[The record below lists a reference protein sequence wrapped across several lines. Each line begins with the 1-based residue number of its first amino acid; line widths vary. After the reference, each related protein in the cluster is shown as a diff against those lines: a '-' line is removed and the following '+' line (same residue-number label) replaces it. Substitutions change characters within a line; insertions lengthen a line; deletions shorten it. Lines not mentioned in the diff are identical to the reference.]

1 MAKKG
6 YVWALGSIVLASAA
20 QVLMKSGMLAL
31 PSISLTHWPPL
42 STLMGGWPVV
52 AVIGGMVCYGLSMA
66 CWFMVLRYLSLS
78 RAYPLIS
85 LSYAVVYLAA
95 VFLPWLNESMSL
107 RKNLGVLIIM
117 LGVWLVTRRRRDK
130 PPAHASSG

>member
-6 YVWALGSIVLASAA
+6 YVWAIGSIVLASTA

-31 PSISLTHWPPL
+31 PNISIAHWPSL
-42 STLMGGWPVV
+42 STLLAGWPAV
-52 AVIGGMVCYGLSMA
+52 AVLIGMLCYGLSMV
-66 CWFMVLRYLSLS
+66 CWFMVLRYLPLS

-95 VFLPWLNESMSL
+95 VFLPWLNEPMSL
-107 RKNLGVLIIM
+107 RKNLGVLIIL
-117 LGVWLVTRRRRDK
+117 LGVWLVSRNAQTAR
-130 PPAHASSG
+130 

>member
-1 MAKKG
+1 MAKMG
-6 YVWALGSIVLASAA
+6 YVWALGSIALASTA

-31 PSISLTHWPPL
+31 PSISLAHWPSL
-42 STLMGGWPVV
+42 STLLAGWPAV
-52 AVIGGMVCYGLSMA
+52 AVLFGMLCYGLSMV

-95 VFLPWLNESMSL
+95 VFLPWLNEPMSL
-107 RKNLGVLIIM
+107 RKNLGVLIIL
-117 LGVWLVTRRRRDK
+117 LGVWLVSRNAQTAR
-130 PPAHASSG
+130 

>member
-6 YVWALGSIVLASAA
+6 YVWALGSIVLASTA

-31 PSISLTHWPPL
+31 PSISIAHWPSL
-42 STLMGGWPVV
+42 SSLLAGWPAV
-52 AVIGGMVCYGLSMA
+52 AVLIGMLCYGLSMV
-66 CWFMVLRYLSLS
+66 CWFMVLRYLPLS

-95 VFLPWLNESMSL
+95 VFMPWLNEPMSL
-107 RKNLGVLIIM
+107 RKNLGVLIIL
-117 LGVWLVTRRRRDK
+117 LGVWLVSRNAQTAR
-130 PPAHASSG
+130 

>member
-1 MAKKG
+1 MTKKG
-6 YVWALGSIVLASAA
+6 YVWALVSIVLASTA

-31 PSISLTHWPPL
+31 PSISMTHFPSL
-42 STLMGGWPVV
+42 SALMAGWPAI
-52 AVIGGMVCYGLSMA
+52 AVLVGIICYGLSMV
-66 CWFMVLRYLSLS
+66 CWFMVLRYLPLS

-95 VFLPWLNESMSL
+95 VFLPWLNEPMSL

-117 LGVWLVTRRRRDK
+117 LGVWLVTRNAQAER
-130 PPAHASSG
+130 

>member
-1 MAKKG
+1 MTKKG
-6 YVWALGSIVLASAA
+6 YVWALVSIVLASTA

-31 PSISLTHWPPL
+31 PSISMTHFPSL
-42 STLMGGWPVV
+42 SALMAGWPVV
-52 AVIGGMVCYGLSMA
+52 AVLIGVICYGLSMV
-66 CWFMVLRYLSLS
+66 CWFMVLRYLPLS

-95 VFLPWLNESMSL
+95 VFLPWLNEPMSL

-117 LGVWLVTRRRRDK
+117 LGVWLVTRNAQAER
-130 PPAHASSG
+130 

>member
-31 PSISLTHWPPL
+31 PSISLAHWPSL
-42 STLMGGWPVV
+42 STLLAGWPAV
-52 AVIGGMVCYGLSMA
+52 AVLIGMLCYGLSMV
-66 CWFMVLRYLSLS
+66 CWFMVLRYLPLS

-95 VFLPWLNESMSL
+95 VFLPWLNEPMSL
-107 RKNLGVLIIM
+107 RKNLGVLIIL
-117 LGVWLVTRRRRDK
+117 LGVWLVSRNAQTAR
-130 PPAHASSG
+130 

>member
-1 MAKKG
+1 MAKRG
-6 YVWALGSIVLASAA
+6 YIWAIISIVLASTA

-31 PSISLTHWPPL
+31 PSISFAHWPSL
-42 STLMGGWPVV
+42 SALVAGWPAV
-52 AVIGGMVCYGLSMA
+52 AVLVGVICYGLSMV

-95 VFLPWLNESMSL
+95 VFLPWLNEPMSL
-107 RKNLGVLIIM
+107 RKTLGVLIIL
-117 LGVWLVTRRRRDK
+117 LGVWLVSRNAQAVR
-130 PPAHASSG
+130 

>member
-6 YVWALGSIVLASAA
+6 YVWALGSIVLASTA

-31 PSISLTHWPPL
+31 PSISIAHWPSL
-42 STLMGGWPVV
+42 STLLAGWPAV
-52 AVIGGMVCYGLSMA
+52 AVLFGMLCYGLSMV
-66 CWFMVLRYLSLS
+66 CWFMVLRYLPLS

-95 VFLPWLNESMSL
+95 VFLPWLNEPMNL
-107 RKNLGVLIIM
+107 RKNLGVLIIL
-117 LGVWLVTRRRRDK
+117 LGVWLVSRNAQTAR
-130 PPAHASSG
+130 

>member
-6 YVWALGSIVLASAA
+6 YVWALGSIVLASTA

-31 PSISLTHWPPL
+31 PSISIAHWPSL
-42 STLMGGWPVV
+42 STLLAGWPAV
-52 AVIGGMVCYGLSMA
+52 AVLFGMLCYGLSMV
-66 CWFMVLRYLSLS
+66 CWFMVLRYLPLS

-95 VFLPWLNESMSL
+95 VFLPWLNEPMSL
-107 RKNLGVLIIM
+107 RKNLGVLIIL
-117 LGVWLVTRRRRDK
+117 LGVWLVSRNAQTAR
-130 PPAHASSG
+130 

>member
-31 PSISLTHWPPL
+31 PSISIAHWPSL
-42 STLMGGWPVV
+42 STLLAGWPAV
-52 AVIGGMVCYGLSMA
+52 AVLFGMLCYGLSMV
-66 CWFMVLRYLSLS
+66 CWFMVLRYLPLS

-95 VFLPWLNESMSL
+95 VFLPWLNEPMSL
-107 RKNLGVLIIM
+107 RKNLGVLIIL
-117 LGVWLVTRRRRDK
+117 LGVWLVSRNAQSAR
-130 PPAHASSG
+130 

>member
-6 YVWALGSIVLASAA
+6 YVWALGSIVLASTA

-31 PSISLTHWPPL
+31 PSISIAHWPSL
-42 STLMGGWPVV
+42 SSLLSGWPAV
-52 AVIGGMVCYGLSMA
+52 AVLFGMLCYGLSMV
-66 CWFMVLRYLSLS
+66 CWFMVLRYLPLS

-95 VFLPWLNESMSL
+95 VFLPWLNEPMSL
-107 RKNLGVLIIM
+107 RKNLGVLIIL
-117 LGVWLVTRRRRDK
+117 LGVWLVSRNAQTAR
-130 PPAHASSG
+130 

>member
-1 MAKKG
+1 MAKMG
-6 YVWALGSIVLASAA
+6 YVWALGSITLASTA

-31 PSISLTHWPPL
+31 PSISLAHWPSL
-42 STLMGGWPVV
+42 STLLAGWPAV
-52 AVIGGMVCYGLSMA
+52 AVLFGMLCYGLSMV

-95 VFLPWLNESMSL
+95 VFLPWLNEPMSL
-107 RKNLGVLIIM
+107 RKNLGVLIIL
-117 LGVWLVTRRRRDK
+117 LGVWLVSRNAQTAR
-130 PPAHASSG
+130 

>member
-6 YVWALGSIVLASAA
+6 YVWALGSIVLASTA

-31 PSISLTHWPPL
+31 PSISIAHWPSL
-42 STLMGGWPVV
+42 STLLAGWPAV
-52 AVIGGMVCYGLSMA
+52 AVLIGMLCYGLSMV
-66 CWFMVLRYLSLS
+66 CWFMVLRYLPLS

-95 VFLPWLNESMSL
+95 VFLPWLNEPMSL
-107 RKNLGVLIIM
+107 RKNLGVLIIL
-117 LGVWLVTRRRRDK
+117 LGVWLVSRNAQTAR
-130 PPAHASSG
+130 

>member
-52 AVIGGMVCYGLSMA
+52 AVICGIVCYGLSMV

-95 VFLPWLNESMSL
+95 VFLPWLNEPMSL

-117 LGVWLVTRRRRDK
+117 LGVWLVSRNAQAAR
-130 PPAHASSG
+130 

>member
-31 PSISLTHWPPL
+31 PSISIAHWPSL
-42 STLMGGWPVV
+42 STLLAGWPAV
-52 AVIGGMVCYGLSMA
+52 AVLFGMLCYGLSMV
-66 CWFMVLRYLSLS
+66 CWFMVLRYLPLS

-95 VFLPWLNESMSL
+95 VFLPWLNEPMSL
-107 RKNLGVLIIM
+107 RKNLGVLIIL
-117 LGVWLVTRRRRDK
+117 LGVWLVSRNAQTAR
-130 PPAHASSG
+130 

>member
-6 YVWALGSIVLASAA
+6 YVWALGSIVLASTA

-31 PSISLTHWPPL
+31 PSISIAHWPSL
-42 STLMGGWPVV
+42 SSLLAGWPAV
-52 AVIGGMVCYGLSMA
+52 AVLFGMLCYGLSMV
-66 CWFMVLRYLSLS
+66 CWFMVLRYLPLS

-95 VFLPWLNESMSL
+95 VFMPWLNEPMSL
-107 RKNLGVLIIM
+107 RKNLGVLIIL
-117 LGVWLVTRRRRDK
+117 LGVWLVSRNAQTAR
-130 PPAHASSG
+130 